1 VNRVIRMSEVQ
12 ALTGLSKSS
21 LYARVMQGT
30 WPRPIKIGARA
41 SAWLESEVAALNA
54 ARIRGA
60 SEEEIKLLVSALV
73 AQRAHAA

>member
-1 VNRVIRMSEVQ
+1 MSEVQ